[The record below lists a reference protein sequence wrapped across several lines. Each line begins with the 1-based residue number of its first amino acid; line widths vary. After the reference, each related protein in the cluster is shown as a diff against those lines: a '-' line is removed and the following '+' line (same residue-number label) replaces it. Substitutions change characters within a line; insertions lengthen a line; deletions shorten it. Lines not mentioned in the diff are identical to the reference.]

1 MGKNSVFI
9 TGHTGFVGINLLK
22 YFDNIFKINKYIRND
37 NININSD
44 VVINLVGKAHDLKNT
59 LNTNEYY
66 EVNTNFSN
74 KLFDLF
80 INSNAS
86 IFITLSSIKAVS
98 DYSDDILTEEIFSC
112 PITHYG
118 KSKLLAEQYILS
130 KEIPHNKRVFI
141 LRPSMIHGPGN
152 KGNLNLLFNIIK
164 MRIPWPL
171 GAFDNKR
178 SFLSIENLCF
188 IIKEL
193 IENEDIKSGIYN
205 VCDDEPL
212 STNEVINIISNT
224 LNINTVI
231 LKIPKILILFLC
243 KIGDFLKLPLNSE
256 RLFKLTNNFI
266 VSNTKIKNAIN
277 KPLPISSRNGLINT
291 FNSF

>member
-1 MGKNSVFI
+1 
-9 TGHTGFVGINLLK
+9 
-22 YFDNIFKINKYIRND
+22 
-37 NININSD
+37 
-44 VVINLVGKAHDLKNT
+44 
-59 LNTNEYY
+59 
-66 EVNTNFSN
+66 
-74 KLFDLF
+74 
-80 INSNAS
+80 
-86 IFITLSSIKAVS
+86 
-98 DYSDDILTEEIFSC
+98 
-112 PITHYG
+112 
-118 KSKLLAEQYILS
+118 
-130 KEIPHNKRVFI
+130 
-141 LRPSMIHGPGN
+141 
-152 KGNLNLLFNIIK
+152 